1 MKNQVNVDMKEKV
14 ELGSIQADIRESNRT
29 KCLNIPRAKV
39 AKCIFQVLENII
51 LKVTWK
57 YFASSEKCFSG
68 YVHEHQGQQAV
79 CGEQGGVR
87 PEAED
92 QRLQKHS
99 MVDIFQLSRSH
110 ARSSG
115 PNAPLAVGRSVGWC
129 RGLAVSQSVTS
140 RQSVQGK
147 QSQIIQKVYELD

>member
-1 MKNQVNVDMKEKV
+1 MKEKV

-39 AKCIFQVLENII
+39 ARED
-51 LKVTWK
+51 
-57 YFASSEKCFSG
+57 YASSGKCFSG

-92 QRLQKHS
+92 QCVQEHS

-110 ARSSG
+110 TRSSG
-115 PNAPLAVGRSVGWC
+115 PNAPLAVGRSVGWS

-140 RQSVQGK
+140 HQSVRGE
-147 QSQIIQKVYELD
+147 QSTIL

>member
-39 AKCIFQVLENII
+39 AKCIFHVLENVF
-51 LKVTWK
+51 LK
-57 YFASSEKCFSG
+57 FAREDYAGSGKCFSG

-92 QRLQKHS
+92 QRVQEHS

-110 ARSSG
+110 SKSFRSQCTPGSG
-115 PNAPLAVGRSVGWC
+115 QEC
-129 RGLAVSQSVTS
+129 RM
-140 RQSVQGK
+140 VQRTRCVPVCNK
-147 QSQIIQKVYELD
+147 SPECTR

>member
-1 MKNQVNVDMKEKV
+1 MKEKV

-39 AKCIFQVLENII
+39 ARED
-51 LKVTWK
+51 
-57 YFASSEKCFSG
+57 YASSGKYFSG

-110 ARSSG
+110 TRSSG

-140 RQSVQGK
+140 HQSVQGE
-147 QSQIIQKVYELD
+147 QSKIIQKVYELA

>member
-1 MKNQVNVDMKEKV
+1 MKEKV

-39 AKCIFQVLENII
+39 AKCIFQVLKNVF
-51 LKVTWK
+51 LKVVRK
-57 YFASSEKCFSG
+57 YFECSGKCFSG

-99 MVDIFQLSRSH
+99 MVDIFQLSLVDIFHGRYFPVVQVSYKILRSQCTPG
-110 ARSSG
+110 SG
-115 PNAPLAVGRSVGWC
+115 QEC
-129 RGLAVSQSVTS
+129 RM
-140 RQSVQGK
+140 VQRTRCVPVCNK
-147 QSQIIQKVYELD
+147 SPECTR

>member
-39 AKCIFQVLENII
+39 AKCIFQVLENVF
-51 LKVTWK
+51 LKFARK
-57 YFASSEKCFSG
+57 YSASSGKYFSG

-92 QRLQKHS
+92 QRVQEHS

-110 ARSSG
+110 TRSSG
-115 PNAPLAVGRSVGWC
+115 PNAPLAVDRSVGWSK
-129 RGLAVSQSVTS
+129 GLAVSQSVTS
-140 RQSVQGK
+140 HQSVQGE
-147 QSQIIQKVYELD
+147 QSTII

>member
-1 MKNQVNVDMKEKV
+1 MKEKV

-39 AKCIFQVLENII
+39 ARED
-51 LKVTWK
+51 
-57 YFASSEKCFSG
+57 YASSGKYFSG

-87 PEAED
+87 PEAKD
-92 QRLQKHS
+92 QRVQEHS
-99 MVDIFQLSRSH
+99 MVDIFQLPRCHSRSP
-110 ARSSG
+110 G

-140 RQSVQGK
+140 HQSVQGE
-147 QSQIIQKVYELD
+147 QSTII

>member
-1 MKNQVNVDMKEKV
+1 MKEKV

-39 AKCIFQVLENII
+39 ARAD
-51 LKVTWK
+51 
-57 YFASSEKCFSG
+57 YASSGKCFSG

-92 QRLQKHS
+92 QRVQEHS
-99 MVDIFQLSRSH
+99 MVDIFQLPRCHSRSP
-110 ARSSG
+110 G
-115 PNAPLAVGRSVGWC
+115 PNAPLAVGRSVGWS

-140 RQSVQGK
+140 HQSVQGE
-147 QSQIIQKVYELD
+147 QSTII

>member
-39 AKCIFQVLENII
+39 ARED
-51 LKVTWK
+51 
-57 YFASSEKCFSG
+57 YAGSGKCFSG

-110 ARSSG
+110 SKSFRSQCTPGSG
-115 PNAPLAVGRSVGWC
+115 QEC
-129 RGLAVSQSVTS
+129 RM
-140 RQSVQGK
+140 VQRTRCVPVCNK
-147 QSQIIQKVYELD
+147 SPECTR

>member
-1 MKNQVNVDMKEKV
+1 MY
-14 ELGSIQADIRESNRT
+14 
-29 KCLNIPRAKV
+29 
-39 AKCIFQVLENII
+39 FQVLGNVF
-51 LKVTWK
+51 LKFARK
-57 YFASSEKCFSG
+57 YSASFGKIFSG

-115 PNAPLAVGRSVGWC
+115 PNAPLAVGRSAGWS

-140 RQSVQGK
+140 HQSVRGE
-147 QSQIIQKVYELD
+147 QSTIL

>member
-57 YFASSEKCFSG
+57 YFASSEN
-68 YVHEHQGQQAV
+68 
-79 CGEQGGVR
+79 
-87 PEAED
+87 
-92 QRLQKHS
+92 
-99 MVDIFQLSRSH
+99 SRGH
-110 ARSSG
+110 G
-115 PNAPLAVGRSVGWC
+115 FF
-129 RGLAVSQSVTS
+129 
-140 RQSVQGK
+140 
-147 QSQIIQKVYELD
+147 